1 MSDLGH
7 KHIGI
12 KYFSCIYH
20 FDEHLFYVL
29 SKKPYESIQVLF
41 WYVVTITIEHYQIDV
56 SFMNNIPTNKVIV
69 LVLSGVNIGIDY
81 HKCDGSPPGET
92 MTYVSL
98 GLWSMACDRSLHRQ
112 SFWVTCEVEWF
123 LGIRDLCLKRKWK
136 DFLGFMY
143 HLKKSARSAY
153 KQTRTSGLKLVKG
166 LLFWFEKF
174 IEPFSCIS
182 SVCVLPPGLPY
193 KPNKW
198 PPPSQSKYSQSDLN
212 TKN

>member
-1 MSDLGH
+1 
-7 KHIGI
+7 
-12 KYFSCIYH
+12 
-20 FDEHLFYVL
+20 
-29 SKKPYESIQVLF
+29 
-41 WYVVTITIEHYQIDV
+41 
-56 SFMNNIPTNKVIV
+56 MNNIPTNKVSV

-123 LGIRDLCLKRKWK
+123 LGIRDLCLKRKWI

-182 SVCVLPPGLPY
+182 SVHVLPRTAILSELQKTGPTGTRKRIFRHRGILLIFVLPY
-193 KPNKW
+193 SIK
-198 PPPSQSKYSQSDLN
+198 SLN
-212 TKN
+212 NYRQATRN